1 MNVAPFVALLLIGPW
16 LAVLG
21 WLYWL
26 YVRRRVPNGV
36 PAGFDVGILLVAA
49 AATIACTLAGYQ
61 AALGHGGPIWKH
73 VAAALGAYA
82 GFNAVL
88 LLGLL
93 RHWANRNSREMPGA
107 ARTSERPHKDVRAG

>member
-1 MNVAPFVALLLIGPW
+1 MAPFVALLLIGPW

-26 YVRRRVPNGV
+26 YVRRRAPNGI
-36 PAGFDVGILLVAA
+36 PADFDACILLVAA

-61 AALGHGGPIWKH
+61 LALGHGGPIWKH

-82 GFNAVL
+82 GFNLVL
-88 LLGLL
+88 LIGLL
-93 RHWANRNSREMPGA
+93 RHWANRGSREMPVASRAG
-107 ARTSERPHKDVRAG
+107 ERPHEDVRAG

>member
-1 MNVAPFVALLLIGPW
+1 LNVAPFVALLLIGPW

-26 YVRRRVPNGV
+26 YVRRRVPNGI
-36 PAGFDVGILLVAA
+36 PAGFDAGVLVIAA

-61 AALGHGGPIWKH
+61 AALGHGGPIWKQ

-88 LLGLL
+88 LFGLA
-93 RHWANRNSREMPGA
+93 RHWASKDPRAGD
-107 ARTSERPHKDVRAG
+107 RPHKQGARAG